1 MILTGFASFA
11 TFARRILHMKTKN
24 LFATGIFALTT
35 LAALAADV
43 DVSKL
48 PPAAK
53 QAGVTY
59 AKDIKP
65 IFEKTC
71 FKCHGPEK
79 QKGKLRLDSLEAALK
94 GGENAPDIIAKDS
107 AKSPLVWSAARIGD
121 EDDAMPPKGKGDPLT
136 TEQVALIRAW
146 IDQGAK

>member
-1 MILTGFASFA
+1 
-11 TFARRILHMKTKN
+11 MKLN
-24 LFATGIFALTT
+24 QFIAPFT
-35 LAALAADV
+35 LLAAAALAAEV
-43 DVSKL
+43 DVRKL
-48 PPAAK
+48 PPATK
-53 QAGVTY
+53 LAGVTY
-59 AKDIKP
+59 DQNIRAL
-65 IFEKTC
+65 FEKSC

-79 QKGKLRLDSLEAALK
+79 QKGKLRLDSLEAVVK
-94 GGENAPDIIAKDS
+94 GGENAPDIIAQNS